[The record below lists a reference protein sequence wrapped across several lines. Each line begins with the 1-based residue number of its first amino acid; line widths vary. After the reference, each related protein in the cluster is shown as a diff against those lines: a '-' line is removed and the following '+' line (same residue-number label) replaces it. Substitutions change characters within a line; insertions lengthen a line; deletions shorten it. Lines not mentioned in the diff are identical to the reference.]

1 MIDSEGFRAN
11 VGIIIT
17 NQRGQLLWAKRYAQ
31 NAWQFPQ
38 GGLDEGENPKQA
50 MYRELYEEVGL
61 EPDDV
66 KILKQSDEWYRYRLP
81 DKYIRQGTKPLCVGQ
96 KQKWFLLQ
104 LVGDESRIR
113 FDRGSRPEFDH
124 WRWVNYWYPV
134 RSVIDFK
141 RDVYRKALNHFLPFI
156 SVKRRMNQRSKR
168 KSHSRKRQSGRS

>member
-38 GGLDEGENPKQA
+38 GGLDEGETPKQA

-61 EPDDV
+61 KPDDV

-81 DKYIRQGTKPLCVGQ
+81 ER
-96 KQKWFLLQ
+96 LLYCQ
-104 LVGDESRIR
+104 TIWL
-113 FDRGSRPEFDH
+113 F
-124 WRWVNYWYPV
+124 
-134 RSVIDFK
+134 
-141 RDVYRKALNHFLPFI
+141 
-156 SVKRRMNQRSKR
+156 
-168 KSHSRKRQSGRS
+168 